1 MDIES
6 AKSLLHDNKMM
17 CEASTISREDNRG
30 AINRIDNSQLL
41 KFRSSVESVIDRYR
55 RRDRFRVERNDSSIK
70 LFFDTTIS
78 SYLLVSF
85 EVERGKSYFTLPIF
99 RLNKE
104 IREDEKTFRLVYRMI
119 YTGDFPDEDIIST
132 VINDSYSAITRFEK
146 L

>member
-17 CEASTISREDNRG
+17 CEASTISREGNRG

-55 RRDRFRVERNDSSIK
+55 RRDRFRVERSDSSIS
-70 LFFDTTIS
+70 LFFDTTIG

-85 EVERGKSYFTLPIF
+85 EIERGKSYFTLPIF
-99 RLNKE
+99 RLNKMLG
-104 IREDEKTFRLVYRMI
+104 EDEKTFRLVYRMI
-119 YTGDFPDEDIIST
+119 YTGDFPDEDVIST
-132 VINDSYSAITRFEK
+132 VIDDSYSAIARFEK

>member
-17 CEASTISREDNRG
+17 CEASTISREGNRG

-55 RRDRFRVERNDSSIK
+55 RRDRFRVERSDSSIK

-104 IREDEKTFRLVYRMI
+104 IRENEKTFRLVYRMI

-132 VINDSYSAITRFEK
+132 VINASYSAIARFEK